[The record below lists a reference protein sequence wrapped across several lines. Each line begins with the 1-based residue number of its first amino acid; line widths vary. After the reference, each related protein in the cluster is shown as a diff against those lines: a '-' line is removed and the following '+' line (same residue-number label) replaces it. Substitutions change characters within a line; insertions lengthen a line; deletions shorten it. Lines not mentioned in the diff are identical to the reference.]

1 MGTKRSHP
9 PESDGRGGVHASR
22 QALLPPNEQTRP
34 KKKPRRAEPT
44 VFKPQSVN
52 PLKKKIRDITRLL
65 ERSEDL
71 PPGVRIEHERALA
84 SYKQDLVAADVEKR
98 RQKMIKKYHMVR
110 FFGRHLYENSHDEV
124 NG

>member
-1 MGTKRSHP
+1 MVK
-9 PESDGRGGVHASR
+9 
-22 QALLPPNEQTRP
+22 PNEQTHP

-44 VFKPQSVN
+44 LFKPQSVN

-84 SYKQDLVAADVEKR
+84 SYKQDLVAADDEKR

-110 FFGRHLYENSHDEV
+110 FFGKALYENSHGEISV
-124 NG
+124 